1 MRLNGR
7 VSWGVILIVIG
18 AVFLMDSAGILDVGE
33 LVATFWPV
41 MLVLWG
47 AWLIMRRKTK
57 DKEGEPVSGPLA
69 DIGIGRRIEET
80 SDGHVSFSNVFGDVR
95 SRIVSPSF
103 TGGKL
108 SSVFGDVE
116 ADLSTATFAAGEQGL
131 KLDTVFGRT
140 RVLLPREVAYAVTG
154 DAVMGKVSVAGVNK
168 GGFFPALDFATP
180 GYREAPRRIRIDAST
195 VFGEVV
201 VIQLAGQDHA

>member
-7 VSWGVILIVIG
+7 ASWGVILIVIG
-18 AVFLMDSAGILDVGE
+18 VVFIMDSAGMLNVGE
-33 LVATFWPV
+33 LVTMFWPV
-41 MLVLWG
+41 ILVLWG
-47 AWLIMRRKTK
+47 AWLIMRKKPDAR
-57 DKEGEPVSGPLA
+57 EEVPGSGPLA
-69 DIGIGRRIEET
+69 DIGIGRRSEET
-80 SDGHVSFSNVFGDVR
+80 SDGHVNFSNLFGDIR
-95 SRIVSPSF
+95 SRIISRSF

-108 SSVFGDVE
+108 STVFGDVE
-116 ADLSTATFAAGEQGL
+116 ADLSAATFAAGEQGL

-140 RVLLPREVAYAVTG
+140 RVLLPHDIAYSVTG

-168 GGFFPALDFATP
+168 GGFFPALDFATA

-201 VIQLAGQDHA
+201 VTQLTGREHA